1 MTRLRGR
8 VRLSGTHIEGYIY
21 AIYGTGPGEMY
32 RIKWDDVESVDP
44 ILYDAHQLE
53 PVALQGRRDA
63 AVVRTEARDVMEAKR
78 EIEAMRTLHG
88 PDFHAKRA
96 PGYCTKK

>member
-1 MTRLRGR
+1 
-8 VRLSGTHIEGYIY
+8 
-21 AIYGTGPGEMY
+21 
-32 RIKWDDVESVDP
+32 
-44 ILYDAHQLE
+44 
-53 PVALQGRRDA
+53 VALQGRRDA
-63 AVVRTEARDVMEAKR
+63 AVVRTEACDVMEAKR